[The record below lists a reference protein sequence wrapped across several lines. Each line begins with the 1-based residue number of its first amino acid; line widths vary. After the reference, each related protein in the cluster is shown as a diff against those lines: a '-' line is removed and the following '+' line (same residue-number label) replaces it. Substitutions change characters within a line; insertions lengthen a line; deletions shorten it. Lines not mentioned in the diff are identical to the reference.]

1 MIGPTIR
8 VLPYVG
14 VFLLILFLGSSLHS
28 CGVEKGANSTQKKW
42 DKEKR
47 ETDQEIRRLEK
58 SYASLQKTHREETQR
73 ITHELSEERR
83 RHEVELVRTN
93 TDYDHRLR
101 LSESRAEVYQR
112 QARNG
117 SIECRNLADHASR
130 LDSSLEEGRSLVR
143 ELRSTLGLRESQIR
157 ALSQQIHTD
166 RLLFTA
172 NEYPEG
178 SPDG

>member
-1 MIGPTIR
+1 MIGPYIR

-14 VFLLILFLGSSLHS
+14 ALLLILFLGSSLHS
-28 CGVEKGANSTQKKW
+28 CGVEKGANSIQKEW

-47 ETDQEIRRLEK
+47 EIDQEIKRLENK
-58 SYASLQKTHREETQR
+58 YVSLQETHREETQR
-73 ITHELSEERR
+73 ITHELSEERK
-83 RHEVELVRTN
+83 RHEVELVRA
-93 TDYDHRLR
+93 DAEYRDRVQFA
-101 LSESRAEVYQR
+101 EARASLYQR
-112 QARNG
+112 QAQNG

-143 ELRSTLGLRESQIR
+143 ELRTTLGLRESQIR
-157 ALSQQIHTD
+157 ALSRQIHND
-166 RLLFTA
+166 RLLFTM